1 MSKFT
6 FDKKEPK
13 LLKLEIEGKIFRLNP
28 YSLAVTKAA
37 ERFTQCQGPII
48 NALKKKPNEKELD
61 RLVLRSCELVRETVN
76 RMLGKNAY
84 EKIFSGRTVDF
95 QEHQLLMTFIFEEIT
110 AFCQVNPKPRREP
123 FA

>member
-13 LLKLEIEGKIFRLNP
+13 LLKLEIEGKIFRFNP

-37 ERFTQCQGPII
+37 ERFTQCQEPII

-61 RLVLRSCELVRETVN
+61 KLVLRSCELVRETVN
-76 RMLGKNAY
+76 MMLGKNAY

-95 QEHQLLMTFIFEEIT
+95 QEHQMLMTFIFEEIT

>member
-13 LLKLEIEGKIFRLNP
+13 LLKLEIEGKTFRFNP
-28 YSLAVTKAA
+28 HSLAVAKAA
-37 ERFTQCQGPII
+37 ERFTRCQEPII
-48 NALKKKPNEKELD
+48 NALKKKQSEKELE
-61 RLVLRSCELVRETVN
+61 RLVFRSCELVRETVN
-76 RMLGKNAY
+76 GMLGKNAY

-95 QEHQLLMTFIFEEIT
+95 QEHQHLMTFIFEEIT
-110 AFCQVNPKPRREP
+110 AFCQANPKPPREP

>member
-6 FDKKEPK
+6 FDKKKPI

-37 ERFTQCQGPII
+37 ERFTQCQEPII

-84 EKIFSGRTVDF
+84 EKILSGRTLDF

-110 AFCQVNPKPRREP
+110 AFCQVNPKPRRES

>member
-13 LLKLEIEGKIFRLNP
+13 LLKLEIEGKTFRFNP
-28 YSLAVTKAA
+28 YSLTVTKAA
-37 ERFTQCQGPII
+37 ERFTRCQEPII

-84 EKIFSGRTVDF
+84 EKIFYGRTVDF
-95 QEHQLLMTFIFEEIT
+95 QEHQHLMTFIFEEIT